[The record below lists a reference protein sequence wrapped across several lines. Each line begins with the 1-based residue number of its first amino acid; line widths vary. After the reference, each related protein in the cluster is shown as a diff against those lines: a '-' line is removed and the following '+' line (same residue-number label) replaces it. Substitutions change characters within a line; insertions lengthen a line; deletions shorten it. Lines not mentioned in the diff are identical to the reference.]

1 MSPERLQKVERI
13 YHAVLEVQSD
23 KRADLIED
31 LCGDDIELRQEV
43 DSLLKFEKTFD
54 NLIDSPPSSLISKV
68 FSQPEKDTHLINQ
81 KIGHY
86 YIKKLLGKGG
96 MGEVYLAE
104 DTRLNRQ
111 VALKFIFDNLSQDRT
126 RLLRFEREAFA
137 ASALNHPNILTIYE
151 FSSEKEISFLATEFV
166 EGETLRDVLNHRKLN
181 LKEILNIAEQIASA
195 LALAHKAG
203 IVHRDIKPENVMLR
217 EDGLVKVLDFGLAK
231 LTEISVE
238 EINQVEEHSKPISSV
253 SNKPQKLAKKT
264 QFTTSGILL
273 GTVIYMSPEQT
284 RGRNIDQRSD
294 IWSLGVVLYEM
305 LTGKTPFAGDTSNET
320 IRAILK
326 GDYEPLKHFLP
337 NIPPELE
344 QIVEKSICV
353 SLKDRYQKIDELSLD
368 LRNLKDEWDFQSKLE
383 KVKSPFNTNG
393 ETLHNTDQVDV
404 QRTGDSKEKKSE
416 ENKYKTTSSAEYFV
430 ESIKQNKYKSV
441 GGLFILTL
449 LFISGFVYL
458 QYFNDYFQTKFL
470 NTATQP
476 ISQMRI
482 QTDGDVLETAISLD
496 GKLLLYTETNN
507 KKYSLRIR
515 QLADN
520 TTWTVITDSDSVIYD
535 PTFSPDGN
543 SIFYL
548 DHSNPNLS
556 GYSLFKVAAQGG
568 SSEKLIEDID
578 SIVNFSPDGNEI
590 AFRRNI
596 PQKDE
601 SYIIIAKTNGAD
613 ERVLAVRPNNDQ
625 GFVNNP
631 VWSPD
636 GKTIVTMALEK
647 TNDSKPYL
655 LFAINVE
662 DGSIN
667 RIGSEH
673 WRSTLDLQWL
683 PGGKEILV
691 NATDKPGG
699 FTQFWRVAYP
709 DGTVIKVTD
718 DFNKYQGVSLNTDGT
733 LLATILTRRKV
744 ELYVAPFNKL
754 SEAKKIRSIDGAA
767 YYGYDWTP
775 DEKIVFSTNA
785 GGNRDLWMMEA
796 DGSNAHQ
803 LTNDNFVNSAPVV
816 TPDGR
821 YIVYVS
827 EKAGKSNIWRMN
839 IDGSNPVRLTNGD
852 NDLTPAVTP
861 DSRWVLYQNTSIQKI
876 SIDGGEPTQI
886 TSRNI
891 GMVQISP
898 DGKFISVKYLTDQ
911 KLTKYRLAIL
921 PITGGEPVKI
931 FDRSLESW
939 VWVGDSIIYPD
950 YQGENVNLFSRS
962 IKTDQIT
969 QLTDFVNDKI
979 QGIVFSKDGK
989 KVILIRGSVTNEA
1002 IIIKNFR

>member
-23 KRADLIED
+23 KRADLIEE
-31 LCGDDIELRQEV
+31 LCGGDIELRLEIE
-43 DSLLKFEKTFD
+43 SLLKFEKTSD
-54 NLIDSPPSSLISKV
+54 NLIDSPPASLISKV
-68 FSQPEKDTHLINQ
+68 FSQPEKDNHLINQ
-81 KIGHY
+81 RIGHY
-86 YIKKLLGKGG
+86 KIKKLLGKGG

-111 VALKFIFDNLSQDRT
+111 VALKFLFENLSHDRT

-151 FSSEKEISFLATEFV
+151 FGSEKEISYLATEFV

-181 LKEILNIAEQIASA
+181 LKEILSIAEQIASA
-195 LALAHKAG
+195 LAVAHKAG

-231 LTEISVE
+231 LTEISVK
-238 EINQVEEHSKPISSV
+238 EIIQDEGDSNQFV
-253 SNKPQKLAKKT
+253 SIQNKNQKTAKKT

-320 IRAILK
+320 IKAILR
-326 GDYEPLKHFLP
+326 GVYTPLKFFLP
-337 NIPPELE
+337 NIPHELE

-353 SLKDRYQKIDELSLD
+353 SQKDRYQKINVLSVD
-368 LRNLKDEWDFQSKLE
+368 LKNLKDEWDFQSKLE
-383 KVKSPFNTNG
+383 KVKSPLNTNG
-393 ETLHNTDQVDV
+393 ETLQNTNQVKV
-404 QRTGDSKEKKSE
+404 QRTGDSREKNSE
-416 ENKYKTTSSAEYFV
+416 ANNYKTNSSADYFV
-430 ESIKQNKYKSV
+430 ETIKQNKKKSI
-441 GGLFILTL
+441 GGLFILIL
-449 LFISGFVYL
+449 LLISGFVY
-458 QYFNDYFQTKFL
+458 FKFSNGYFQTKLL

-482 QTDGDVLETAISLD
+482 QTDGDVLETAISTD
-496 GKLLLYTETNN
+496 GKLLLYTETKN
-507 KKYSLRIR
+507 KKYSLQIK
-515 QLADN
+515 QLDSN
-520 TTWTVITDSDSVIYD
+520 ETWTVIADSDSVIYN

-543 SIFYL
+543 SVFYL

-556 GYSLFKVAAQGG
+556 GYSLFKVAAIGG
-568 SSEKLIEDID
+568 VSEKLIEDID
-578 SIVNFSPDGNEI
+578 SIVTFSKDGNEF
-590 AFRRNI
+590 AFRRNN
-596 PQKDE
+596 PQKNE
-601 SYIIIAKTNGAD
+601 SYIIIAKNDGSD

-631 VWSPD
+631 IWSPD

-647 TNDSKPYL
+647 TNDNKPYL
-655 LFAINVE
+655 LFAINLV
-662 DGSIN
+662 DGSIK
-667 RIGSEH
+667 RVGSEQ
-673 WRSTLDLQWL
+673 WRSTYDLQWL

-699 FTQFWRVAYP
+699 FNQFWRVSYP
-709 DGTVIKVTD
+709 EGTVVKVTD
-718 DFNKYQGVSLNTDGT
+718 DFNKYQGVSLNTEGT
-733 LLATILTRRKV
+733 LLATILTRRNV
-744 ELYVAPFNKL
+744 DLYVAPFSNL

-803 LTNDNFVNSAPVV
+803 LTNDNFVNYAPVV

-839 IDGSNPVRLTNGD
+839 IDGSSPVKLTNGD

-861 DSRWVLYQNTSIQKI
+861 DSRWIIYQNTSIQKI
-876 SIDGGEPTQI
+876 SIDGGEPSQI
-886 TSRNI
+886 TSKNI
-891 GMVQISP
+891 GMAQLSP

-911 KLTKYRLAIL
+911 KMTKYRLAIL

-931 FDRSLESW
+931 FDRSLENW
-939 VWVGDSIIYPD
+939 IWVGDSIIYPD

-969 QLTDFVNDKI
+969 QLTNFDNDTI
-979 QGIVFSKDGK
+979 LGIVFSKDKK

-1002 IIIKNFR
+1002 VIIKNFR